1 MNNIKLAAVFLIII
15 SLSVLTYVTVILK
28 KDFST
33 TTEAVQ
39 TSSEEKVLISLK
51 TIPVTFE
58 LPAEYAIFQREG
70 YEGGYSAMVY
80 VGKEISSGH
89 YYYAPLTIE
98 FSNTVY
104 DYQLESEYSPK
115 EYVGIVFNE
124 QSKDEVSNPQYIELF
139 GNKAV
144 RYRNAADDS
153 ISIIGYLSVD
163 KLPNLPREYLVKIS
177 SFTYGSGVDTDS
189 ELFDTVINSLKV
201 NN

>member
-1 MNNIKLAAVFLIII
+1 MNNIKLAAVLLIVVL
-15 SLSVLTYVTVILK
+15 LSVLTYVTLILK

-70 YEGGYSAMVY
+70 YEGGYSTMVS
-80 VGKEISSGH
+80 VGKEISHGH
-89 YYYAPLTIE
+89 YYYAPLSIE
-98 FSNTVY
+98 FTNTVY
-104 DYQLESEYSPK
+104 DYQLEREYSPK
-115 EYVGIVFNE
+115 EYVDIVFNE

-144 RYRNAADDS
+144 RYKNAADDS
-153 ISIIGYLSVD
+153 ISIIGYLSID
-163 KLPNLPREYLVKIS
+163 KLPNLSSEYLVKIS
-177 SFTYGSGVDTDS
+177 SFTYGSGVDADI
-189 ELFDTVINSLKV
+189 ELFDIVINSLKV